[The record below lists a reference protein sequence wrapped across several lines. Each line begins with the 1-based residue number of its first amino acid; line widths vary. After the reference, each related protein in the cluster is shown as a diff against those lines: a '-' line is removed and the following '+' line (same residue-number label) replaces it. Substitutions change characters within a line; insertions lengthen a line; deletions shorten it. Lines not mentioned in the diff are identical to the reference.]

1 VPLPARR
8 RSDSSRGAG
17 GWRRAA
23 AVAVGLAGLSSAP
36 ALAGAPGAGSPVG
49 PVIRSELVEID
60 PPALARERAALP
72 VTIYINPDGGI
83 YTPALTNDPTTNIS
97 SVAELT
103 AEIPPWTGSAEEREQ
118 LFACVTDLFSPF
130 GATVTDQDPGS
141 APHIEAVVGG
151 DPTQLGKASFVAG
164 VSPIL
169 TNCDVIED
177 SIVFAFPVVVG
188 PSVRVLCEVVAQ
200 EVAHSLGLD
209 HEFLCEDPMTYLTGC
224 GDKEF
229 QFRESVCGEDGPRDC
244 KCSRT
249 QNSAR
254 LLLDKLGR
262 GERPSMWLSQPSTG
276 DLLAAGFPVQAVIT
290 HPPRAL
296 DLYLDGVLIDS
307 VSPADSADPYRFVD
321 FDTNDA
327 LRTGTHHVE
336 VVARYRSEE
345 RAIAALVEV
354 EETPGQQVVSTGC
367 AAGRPGGSAGPIAL
381 VAFALALRSGAR
393 RQRRPTTDRARAR
406 R

>member
-1 VPLPARR
+1 MDRSARR
-8 RSDSSRGAG
+8 RSDPKRGAG
-17 GWRRAA
+17 SWRAA
-23 AVAVGLAGLSSAP
+23 AVAVGLTGLSSAP
-36 ALAGAPGAGSPVG
+36 ALAGPPAAPADAAL
-49 PVIRSELVEID
+49 IRSELVEID
-60 PPALARERAALP
+60 PPARARERAARP
-72 VTIYINPDGGI
+72 VTIYVNLDGGI
-83 YTPALTNDPTTNIS
+83 YTPAVSNDPTINLS

-103 AEIPPWTGSAEEREQ
+103 AEIPPYTGSAEEREQ
-118 LFACVTDLFSPF
+118 LMSCVAELFSPF

-209 HEFLCEDPMTYLTGC
+209 HQLLCEDPMTYLTGC
-224 GDKEF
+224 GEKEF
-229 QFRESVCGEDGPRDC
+229 QFRESVCGEDEPRDC
-244 KCSRT
+244 QCSRT

-262 GERPSMWLSQPSTG
+262 GERPTVWLSQPSTG
-276 DLLAAGFPVQAVIT
+276 DLLAAGFPVQTVIT

-307 VSPADSADPYRFVD
+307 VSPADGAGPYQFVD

-367 AAGRPGGSAGPIAL
+367 AAGRAGTPGPMAL
-381 VAFALALRSGAR
+381 LGLALALRSAAR
-393 RQRRPTTDRARAR
+393 RSRRTTTERARAR